1 MLGMFDSFCENVN
14 LSADVRGFRSRIYGR
29 PDVTRRCSLSLF
41 SVDRQYDRRD
51 MNEKYRAVSIEM
63 AQSQHVRSVTLYIS
77 KKI

>member
-51 MNEKYRAVSIEM
+51 MNEKYRAVSIEKWHNLSTF
-63 AQSQHVRSVTLYIS
+63 ALRRYI
-77 KKI
+77 